1 MATCVPADPESKGG
15 SEATVRVAK
24 ADLVPTDANLRG
36 DYTSWAELVE
46 ACEAFTAEVNARVH
60 RVTRRP
66 PVEMLTEERHRLHAL
81 PEAPIHGGAR
91 GDPESLLELH
101 GQLRRGDLLGPAHV
115 GR

>member
-1 MATCVPADPESKGG
+1 M
-15 SEATVRVAK
+15 RVAK

-36 DYTSWAELVE
+36 DYAGWAELVE

-66 PVEMLTEERHRLHAL
+66 PVEMLTEEQHRLHAL
-81 PEAPIHGGAR
+81 PERPYTAALGETRKVSWSSTVSFGAVTY
-91 GDPESLLELH
+91 SV
-101 GQLRRGDLLGPAHV
+101 PAHV